1 MTDEASELLI
11 LSRADDAVFACPS
24 LNGTLMPFQRAGVV
38 YALTA
43 LGFARENDI
52 WTKARTLDLPA

>member
-1 MTDEASELLI
+1 MTDKASELLI
-11 LSRADDAVFACPS
+11 LSRANDAVFECPT

-43 LGFARENDI
+43 LGFAHQNDI
-52 WTKARTLDLPA
+52 WIKAQTLDTPA